1 VNLGIKGFPQIH
13 VFEGNKLVYNS
24 HMIVLFFG
32 ENTFELHEKIT
43 RWKNAFIEKHG
54 EFNIDEM
61 EGSNEFSSILDA
73 ANSLPFGAEKRMV
86 IVKNFLSSQKP
97 EHLKKMASALPE
109 LPESSI
115 LIFWESKSPDKRTTL
130 FKTLEKTA
138 RLEECKPKQGKELLD
153 WIIEK
158 IQSYG
163 GSIDTVTANR
173 MSALMG
179 NDLWKLN
186 TEIQK
191 LIQYA
196 DDKKI
201 TPQNIE
207 TLGQGSSITS
217 SIFKL
222 TDALGQKKTKEALS
236 ILHQLIDQGEELPM
250 IFAMMAR
257 QFRLII
263 EVRELQNKGLSNQAI
278 SQKIK
283 QHPYAVSS
291 IAPQCKNFKQEE
303 LKEIYKKLLEM
314 DRGLKTGELRYQPS
328 DQIEYLIQM
337 EKLIIEIGSKP

>member
-1 VNLGIKGFPQIH
+1 MNLGIKGFPQIH

-222 TDALGQKKTKEALS
+222 TDALGQKK
-236 ILHQLIDQGEELPM
+236 P
-250 IFAMMAR
+250 
-257 QFRLII
+257 
-263 EVRELQNKGLSNQAI
+263 
-278 SQKIK
+278 
-283 QHPYAVSS
+283 
-291 IAPQCKNFKQEE
+291 
-303 LKEIYKKLLEM
+303 KKH
-314 DRGLKTGELRYQPS
+314 
-328 DQIEYLIQM
+328 
-337 EKLIIEIGSKP
+337 